1 MKHQAEYFS
10 NVYASMKKEV
20 SKVVVGNSAMI
31 DEVLVAFFCGGH
43 VLLEGLPGLGKTLLV
58 KTMARVL
65 GLQFSRIQFTPDLMP
80 ADIIGTTVISQS
92 NGGERA
98 FRFQKGPLFANIVLA
113 DEVNRATP
121 KTQSALLEAMAE
133 AQVTVGGTTHKLDD
147 PFFVMGTQNPIEM
160 EGTYPLPEAQL
171 DRFMFKILVELPD
184 REALL
189 SIVDRNITNAKI
201 EVENKTSAQIIARIR
216 ELVRDVPIADPIKD
230 FAAKLV
236 LATQPSSKFAIP
248 ITKKYVSYGASPRGL
263 LSVVHAAKARAL
275 VQGRLHVSMEDVQ
288 KVAVPAL
295 RHRLILNFEGEAE
308 GITTDYVVG
317 KLLEFGEKF

>member
-20 SKVVVGNSAMI
+20 GKVVVGNSAMI
-31 DEVLVAFFCGGH
+31 DDVLIAFFCGGH
-43 VLLEGLPGLGKTLLV
+43 ILLEGLPGLGKTLLV

-65 GLQFSRIQFTPDLMP
+65 GLNFSRIQFTPDLMP
-80 ADIIGTTVISQS
+80 ADIIGTTVMSQS
-92 NGGERA
+92 SGGERS

-121 KTQSALLEAMAE
+121 KTQSALLEAMGE
-133 AQVTVGGTTHKLDD
+133 GQVTVGGTTHKLEE
-147 PFFVMGTQNPIEM
+147 PFFVLGTQNPIEM

-184 REALL
+184 KDALL
-189 SIVDRNITNAKI
+189 AIIDRNITNVKI
-201 EVENKTSAQIIARIR
+201 EVENKTSSQIIARIR
-216 ELVRDVPIADPIKD
+216 ELVRDVPIADPIKE
-230 FAAKLV
+230 FVAKLV
-236 LATQPSSKFAIP
+236 LATQPASKYAVP

-263 LSVVHAAKARAL
+263 LAIVHSAKARAL

-288 KVAVPAL
+288 RVAVAAL

-308 GITTDYVVG
+308 GITTDYVIG